1 MEDSELSSERILFQG
16 ARVFDPF
23 TTEWKRRDICTVS
36 GIVKPLNSCHA
47 SHTKLVLKG
56 YWVLP
61 GFVDSHCHIVGL
73 GARLRSLDLSRYT
86 DLGTLFAD
94 IKSWM
99 AKNGGQD
106 VYIFRGWDEQRLCR
120 TPSKHDIHRWLGPDV
135 KVILVRYC
143 GHVGVLSDILCHELG
158 ITNPDGL
165 VSERELN
172 RALDAFPRTKEELER
187 DFLTGAREALKYG
200 ITCVHSEDYHR
211 CHLDDLIY
219 LLQNQKEI
227 RIFEKLNLDFQE
239 FLKSRTIFG
248 VLSDFST
255 VGSLKLYLDGSL
267 GGRTAYLSE
276 PYVDAPIRGKL
287 NLSLGEL
294 AKYLSLTRQL
304 SVQVSLHVI
313 GDAALDVTFKSLL
326 QHPQIAKPR
335 LIHLQVTRKDQ
346 LEKLK
351 LFDVHLSVQPYF
363 WMADSGMARKRIG
376 NRMEASYAFREMYLR
391 GLKLS
396 FSSDA
401 PVEPI
406 DPRYAIEAAM
416 KQGFSWEEAIFLHT
430 FAASE
435 VSGPYL
441 SKKLGRL
448 KPGYLADFVVY
459 EEDPR
464 RLPKP
469 VAVFV
474 KGREVKIE
482 RVLSSSHSQ
491 TLKQGGNESV
501 GSS

>member
-1 MEDSELSSERILFQG
+1 LNSERVLFQG
-16 ARVFDPF
+16 AWVFDPL
-23 TTEWKRRDICTVS
+23 TAKWGRRDICAVS
-36 GIVKPLNSCHA
+36 GIVKPSRSCLDP
-47 SHTKLVLKG
+47 HTKVDLNG

-61 GFVDSHCHIVGL
+61 GFTDSHCHLVGL

-86 DLGTLFAD
+86 DLETLFAD
-94 IKSWM
+94 VKSWM
-99 AKNGGQD
+99 TKNNGQD
-106 VYIFRGWDEQRLCR
+106 VYIFRGWDEQRLGR
-120 TPSKHDIHRWLGPDV
+120 SPTKHDIRRWLGPDV

-143 GHVGVLSDILCHELG
+143 GHVGVLSDALCRELG
-158 ITNPDGL
+158 ILDPDGL
-165 VSERELN
+165 VSEKELS

-187 DFLTGAREALKYG
+187 DFLMGAREALKYG
-200 ITCVHSEDYHR
+200 VTCVHSEDYHR

-219 LLQNQKEI
+219 LLQNQKQI
-227 RIFEKLNLDFQE
+227 RIFEKLNLSFQE
-239 FLKSRTIFG
+239 FQKFRNVFV

-276 PYVDAPIRGKL
+276 SYADAPSRGRL
-287 NLSLGEL
+287 NLSLSEL
-294 AKYLSLTRQL
+294 SKYLSLTRHLGLQA
-304 SVQVSLHVI
+304 SLHVI
-313 GDAALDVTFKSLL
+313 GDAALDMAFKALVRHS
-326 QHPQIAKPR
+326 QIAKPR

-351 LFDVHLSVQPYF
+351 LFDVHLSVQPHF
-363 WMADSGMARKRIG
+363 WIADAEMALKRIG
-376 NRMEASYAFREMYLR
+376 DRVKTSYAFREMYLR
-391 GLKLS
+391 GMKLS

-406 DPRYAIEAAM
+406 DPRCAIEAAM

-448 KPGYLADFVVY
+448 EPGYLADFVVY
-459 EEDPR
+459 EENPR

-474 KGREVKIE
+474 KGREAKIE
-482 RVLSSSHSQ
+482 RVLSSPQ
-491 TLKQGGNESV
+491 TLKMGGYESV